1 MKNVFIAPVSFLA
14 GFMVVVANSA
24 QAADCGE
31 PPLDAPIVPSGD
43 NISASQ
49 VRQARDAVLAYSGE
63 VDKFIGCMDQR
74 VVQVAPYMTKEQL
87 ARRQE
92 DIDDLHNQRRDLQI
106 KLNEAIRAF
115 RRQTSNS

>member
-1 MKNVFIAPVSFLA
+1 MKNILIVLA
-14 GFMVVVANSA
+14 GVLIAVSNSA

-31 PPLDAPIVPSGD
+31 PPLDIPFVPSGD
-43 NISASQ
+43 SVSADA
-49 VRQARDAVLAYSGE
+49 VRQARAAVLAYSGV

-74 VVQVAPYMTKEQL
+74 VNKVAPYMTKEQL

-106 KLNEAIRAF
+106 KLNEAIRAL
-115 RRQTSNS
+115 RRQSSNS